1 MLIHVLLKL
10 IYIYMPFSLR
20 SILVIKM
27 KSLAGKTLA
36 KWKSL
41 EASTTGGG
49 STSVVSGAGDAV
61 TAKNRL
67 NQIVLELGLGV
78 AIQAPCFVQQ
88 ALKKLRELNKV

>member
-1 MLIHVLLKL
+1 
-10 IYIYMPFSLR
+10 MPFSLR

-41 EASTTGGG
+41 EATTTGGG

-67 NQIVLELGLGV
+67 NQIVLELGLGGCYSSSMFRSTGFENT
-78 AIQAPCFVQQ
+78 ARI
-88 ALKKLRELNKV
+88 E